1 MSDLKENM
9 EEKEIPQESVN
20 ETISSLF
27 EGRDR
32 PTTEPVK
39 EEKQDVLPPK
49 PEQEDKKKPAE

>member
-1 MSDLKENM
+1 MSEKKETV

-39 EEKQDVLPPK
+39 EEKQDVV
-49 PEQEDKKKPAE
+49 PEI